1 MRITTLL
8 IDLDG
13 TLYPIENGIWD
24 AISVRMEDYMRNLLT
39 FPQDE
44 IAVKREEYYHR
55 YGTTLKG
62 LQIHH
67 QIDPYEYLKYVH
79 DVPVREYLAPD
90 LALRQMLMGLPQK
103 KWILTNSDEAHSRRI
118 LKALEVEDQFE
129 EVIDIIKMGFKNKPD
144 SSVFN
149 DALSM
154 IGSIAPEECVFVDD
168 SVKNLDAAK
177 KMGIHTV
184 LVGGENQVGDHYYI
198 PTIHQLN
205 KVLEGYAAE

>member
-79 DVPVREYLAPD
+79 DIPVREYLAPD
-90 LALRQMLMGLPQK
+90 LELRQMLMDLPQK

-118 LKALEVEDQFE
+118 LKALEIEDQFE
-129 EVIDIIKMGFKNKPD
+129 EVLDIIKMGFNNKPD
-144 SSVFN
+144 SNVFS

-154 IGSIAPEECVFVDD
+154 IGSLAPEECVFVDD

-177 KMGIHTV
+177 KMGFNTV
-184 LVGGENQVGDHYYI
+184 LVGGENQASDHYYI
-198 PTIHQLN
+198 PTIHHLN
-205 KVLEGYAAE
+205 KVLEVYAAE